1 MSQSAKEKLY
11 NLVERLNQLWETGFD
26 IIPSHLIVVKS
37 KELSHIIQSFP
48 DAIDDKI
55 READIVLRKKED
67 ILQEAHMKA
76 DRIIAEAENERHRL
90 LSESSVL
97 RDIEEKAQ
105 KFKQEVIDEC
115 EAIKMRAFNE
125 AEGLRLTASEEA
137 IKIKEGAQHYAQNV
151 LNKLESDLNQLYQ
164 IVMNGQQYLADI
176 KNSEVPQQRQNML
189 NIDNR

>member
-1 MSQSAKEKLY
+1 MSQHSEEKMYDLID
-11 NLVERLNQLWETGFD
+11 RLNQLWESGFH
-26 IIPSHLIVVKS
+26 ILPSHLIVVKS
-37 KELSHIIQSFP
+37 QELSRIIGGFP
-48 DAIDDKI
+48 DAISNEI
-55 READIVLRKKED
+55 RDAHIVLRKKED
-67 ILQEAHMKA
+67 IIQEARIKA
-76 DRIIAEAENERHRL
+76 DRIIADAENDRHRL

-125 AEGLRLTASEEA
+125 AEGVRLTASEEA

-151 LNKLESDLNQLYQ
+151 LNKLEGDLNQLYQ

-176 KNSEVPQQRQNML
+176 KNSEVIKSRQML
-189 NIDNR
+189 DM